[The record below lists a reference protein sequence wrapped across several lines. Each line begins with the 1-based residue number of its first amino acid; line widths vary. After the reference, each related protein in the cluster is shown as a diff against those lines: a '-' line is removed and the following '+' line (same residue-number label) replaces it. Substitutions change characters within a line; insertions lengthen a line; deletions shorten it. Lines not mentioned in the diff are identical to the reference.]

1 MIKDLAPFR
10 SLAYLGHHS
19 LHFLPRGRFL
29 QGTEDK
35 PTGADPRKGRSAAP
49 QQNGRV
55 DDSDGSAPLDSGQSA
70 SEHDRT
76 ASANDRAASVSD
88 QIDSDS
94 DQTAS
99 DSDQTASDSDQ
110 TASDS
115 DQTASDEDQ
124 AASDQE
130 SAEGADQRIRDMASL
145 HREHATHVRDGQS
158 RARLRTATSRDI
170 TADKRAHVAST
181 RDLIAELWDPI
192 AKARDDAVEAPG
204 FVRREGKAVGA
215 ARDRKW
221 AAEDRASAAADRG
234 RAAADRGRAA
244 ADRGRATEERTRS
257 HHERTMAARDRAQ
270 AALDREESDTD
281 ELTHARRRGAGMEQ
295 LQREIDRARR
305 AFEELVVTFVDV
317 DGLKRV
323 NDTKGHLAGDALLV
337 AVADTLR
344 ERLRSYDLI
353 MRFGGDEFVCALPN
367 VDVKGVRQ
375 HFLDVSN
382 ALAAGPTK
390 GSITV
395 GFAELGDNDSAA
407 DLIRRADADLLA
419 HREHS

>member
-1 MIKDLAPFR
+1 
-10 SLAYLGHHS
+10 
-19 LHFLPRGRFL
+19 L

-35 PTGADPRKGRSAAP
+35 PTGADPPKGRSAAK
-49 QQNGRV
+49 QQKRRV
-55 DDSDGSAPLDSGQSA
+55 DDSVGSAPPEVGQIA
-70 SEHDRT
+70 SDHDRT
-76 ASANDRAASVSD
+76 ASASD
-88 QIDSDS
+88 QI
-94 DQTAS
+94 AS

-110 TASDS
+110 TASDN

-130 SAEGADQRIRDMASL
+130 SAGADQRIRDIASV
-145 HREHATHVRDGQS
+145 HREHATHRDGQS
-158 RARLRTATSRDI
+158 RARLRTAVSRDI
-170 TADKRAHVAST
+170 TADKRAQVAST
-181 RDLIAELWDPI
+181 RDLISELWDSS
-192 AKARDDAVEAPG
+192 AKAREHEVEAPG
-204 FVRREGKAVGA
+204 LVRREGKALRA

-234 RAAADRGRAA
+234 RAAADRGRA
-244 ADRGRATEERTRS
+244 TEERTRS
-257 HHERTMAARDRAQ
+257 HHDRTMAARDRAQ

-281 ELTHARRRGAGMEQ
+281 ELTHVRRRGAGMEQ

-305 AFEELVVTFVDV
+305 ALEELVVTFVDV

-344 ERLRSYDLI
+344 ARLRSYDLI
-353 MRFGGDEFVCALPN
+353 MRFGGDEFVCAMPN

-382 ALAAGPTK
+382 ALAEGPTR

-419 HREHS
+419 HREAS